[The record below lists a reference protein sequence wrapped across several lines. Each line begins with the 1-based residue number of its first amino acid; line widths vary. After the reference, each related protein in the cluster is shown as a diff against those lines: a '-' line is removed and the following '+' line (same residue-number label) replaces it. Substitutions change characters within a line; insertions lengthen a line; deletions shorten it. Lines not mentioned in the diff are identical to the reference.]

1 MPVVKLLG
9 ILTAL
14 TVRAIKDRDKMDL
27 EIPAF
32 ATATEWDPSS
42 GTEYAFTIRRIWQ
55 NQNMYFTM
63 AARM

>member
-1 MPVVKLLG
+1 VVKLLG
-9 ILTAL
+9 IWTAL
-14 TVRAIKDRDKMDL
+14 TVRALKDRDKMDL

-32 ATATEWDPSS
+32 ATEWDPSS

-63 AARM
+63 VARM